1 MDARAQKLWQRGLVH
16 FRQGNLEA
24 AQAHF
29 EAFLARAP
37 GSGPGRFRLS
47 MVQARRGR
55 HFRAAE
61 LAREALAEGDAPAEL
76 LAHLARC
83 ELAAGNVDEARRAAL
98 RGVALPRDNPI
109 VLDALAVVLTR
120 LDEPALALELFDQ
133 ALALDPGQASI
144 YYNRALARRQFDQC
158 DGAEQDLLT
167 CLALNPQHARAS
179 WSLSRLRD
187 PARHLPRLAW
197 RPAFPALDREYLAL
211 ARFRGFDDAGDR
223 AAAADAL
230 LEGIAS
236 REARPRPPADWAD
249 RLIAAFDERFLRGD
263 GPARSTAAAPIFVVG
278 MPRSGVALIGRILS
292 RHARVQ
298 HLGNLGVFGRHLA
311 GALGQDDHAPPAT
324 EALLRARDLDLPALG
339 ARALEAVQGVGGR
352 PQLLCETRPM
362 NFALVGLIAR
372 ALPGAR
378 FIHARRDPLD
388 TCLSVLA
395 HAGGEAS
402 LPSDDPGALAAY
414 YLQYDQL
421 MRHWQRALPG
431 RILDLDYASLVE
443 KPDMVLRVACAFLG
457 IRYGASLRMGLQ
469 LHARSI
475 GRGRAY
481 ASWLPTLEA
490 GLEPLSRAARSA

>member
-55 HFRAAE
+55 HFRAVE
-61 LAREALAEGDAPAEL
+61 LAREALDAGEAPAEL

-83 ELAAGNVDEARRAAL
+83 ELAAGNVEAARRAAL

-133 ALALDPGQASI
+133 ALALDPSQASI

-158 DGAEQDLLT
+158 DAAEQDLLT
-167 CLALNPQHARAS
+167 CLALNPQHARAC
-179 WSLSRLRD
+179 WTLSRMRD
-187 PARHLPRLAW
+187 PARHLARLAW
-197 RPAFPALDREYLAL
+197 RPSYPALDREYLAL
-211 ARFRGFDDAGDR
+211 ARFRGFDDAGDH
-223 AAAADAL
+223 AAAAEAL
-230 LEGIAS
+230 LDGIAS
-236 REARPRPPADWAD
+236 RAGRAHPAPDWAEQV
-249 RLIAAFDERFLRGD
+249 IAGFDERFLRGG
-263 GPARSTAAAPIFVVG
+263 GPAPSGAPAPIFVVG
-278 MPRSGVALIGRILS
+278 MPRSGVSLIGRILS

-298 HLGNLGVFGRHLA
+298 HLGELSVFSRHLA
-311 GALGQDDHAPPAT
+311 RALGEDDHAPPPPD
-324 EALLRARDLDLPALG
+324 ALLRARELDLGALG
-339 ARALEAVQGVGGR
+339 AGMLEAARGGGGK
-352 PQLLCETRPM
+352 PLLLCESRPM

-395 HAGGEAS
+395 HAGGEAG
-402 LPSDDPGALAAY
+402 LPADDPAALAAY

-421 MRHWQRALPG
+421 MRHWQRLLPG
-431 RILDLDYASLVE
+431 RVLDLDYASLVE
-443 KPDMVLRVACAFLG
+443 KPDMVLRVACGFLG

-475 GRGRAY
+475 GRGRVY
-481 ASWLPTLEA
+481 APWLPALEA
-490 GLEPLSRAARSA
+490 GLQPLSRAARRA